1 MVIIG
6 VILHALGG
14 FAAGSFYLPLKKV
27 KNWSWESAWLVN
39 GVFSW
44 ILAPIAVA
52 WLTVPALGAVLRGV
66 ETSVLSWTFIFG
78 VLWGIGGMTHSSLIT
93 KSTIPS

>member
-1 MVIIG
+1 MVFIG

-14 FAAGSFYLPLKKV
+14 FTAGSFYLPLKKV
-27 KNWSWESAWLVN
+27 KSWSWESAWLVN

-52 WLTVPALGAVLRGV
+52 WLTVPTLVGV
-66 ETSVLSWTFIFG
+66 ISEAESSVLFWTFFFG
-78 VLWGIGGMTHSSLIT
+78 V
-93 KSTIPS
+93 